1 MKALISICFNG
12 LFIGFVFCQ
21 TPNEYGVK
29 VFNDVAV
36 YNQLVKINPSFKLVD
51 LKNYENLFFDIRY
64 ATENNFTE
72 QIIYNSPDAFARR
85 LVAEAL
91 NKANTRFNQLGF
103 AIKLYDA
110 YRPYDAT
117 VKFYEIF
124 KDTTYVASPYAGSR
138 HNRGCAVDIT
148 LVELNTVVEL
158 QMQTE
163 YDDFTEKAHPD
174 YQDLSED
181 ALNNRK
187 FLIETMQQFG
197 FTVYPSEWWHFDF
210 NDWRKYPLMNLTFEE
225 LKQ

>member
-21 TPNEYGVK
+21 TPKEYGVK

-103 AIKLYDA
+103 AIKVYDA
-110 YRPYDAT
+110 YRPYDTT

-124 KDTTYVASPYAGSR
+124 KDTTYVASPYTGSR

-148 LVELNTVVEL
+148 LVELNTGVEL

-181 ALNNRK
+181 ALKNRK
-187 FLIETMQQFG
+187 VLIETMQQFG

-210 NDWRKYPLMNLTFEE
+210 NDWKKYPLMNLTFEQ